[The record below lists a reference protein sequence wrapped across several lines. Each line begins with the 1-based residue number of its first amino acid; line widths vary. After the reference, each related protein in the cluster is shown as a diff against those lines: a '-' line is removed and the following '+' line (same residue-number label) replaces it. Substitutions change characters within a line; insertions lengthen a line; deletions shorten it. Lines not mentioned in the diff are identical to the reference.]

1 MFTVSGAELQ
11 GSGLAIRNQRVRQTL
26 LPATH
31 PRPVRIEAL
40 VSPPR
45 PQSPGLSLDA
55 TQHQPPAFSL
65 ISEEGFSKAHPL
77 PGSV

>member
-26 LPATH
+26 LTATH

-40 VSPPR
+40 VTPFPSAVPR
-45 PQSPGLSLDA
+45 TEPQC
-55 TQHQPPAFSL
+55 HPAPTTCLLFD
-65 ISEEGFSKAHPL
+65 F
-77 PGSV
+77 